1 MPHPTAWG
9 NPYSLLNKPVHF
21 PSMSLSFSDAQW
33 VFTKGYNEKKNKSR
47 QVPYWD
53 LISLVFYFA
62 FFAIANKSRNQR
74 PVLKHAKFN
83 TYTEN

>member
-1 MPHPTAWG
+1 MG
-9 NPYSLLNKPVHF
+9 
-21 PSMSLSFSDAQW
+21 LS
-33 VFTKGYNEKKNKSR
+33 KGYNEKKNKSR

-53 LISLVFYFA
+53 LISLVFYFV

-83 TYTEN
+83 THIGNRIYRTKSDVRVISTQ